1 MGTKSKKEATLFL
14 NILTN
19 FEFIIRII
27 ALYCLMYLIA
37 PITQQLQRQTV
48 DVVNAYTEVKDCISD
63 LDYLRNSIK
72 DSKISSQKFIK
83 KL

>member
-1 MGTKSKKEATLFL
+1 
-14 NILTN
+14 
-19 FEFIIRII
+19 
-27 ALYCLMYLIA
+27 MYLIA
-37 PITQQLQRQTV
+37 PITQQLQRQTA
-48 DVVNAYTEVKDCISD
+48 DAVNAYTEVKDCISD